1 MPRHSS
7 PAHRPCRREKRPCLG
22 AFAPHRHRCP
32 PGHIPPQIPCLW
44 GFFPKKGFSCAGF
57 AQTGFT
63 CTGKSSLGKSLCGKI
78 KNPRKAGILGRYLA
92 GRYTGADRL
101 RTPPNRGVSRGDGGG
116 VRGCCGVVLSYNFLP
131 ESKTYIPVRW
141 AFHLRKSCDIST
153 RISQ

>member
-1 MPRHSS
+1 M
-7 PAHRPCRREKRPCLG
+7 CV
-22 AFAPHRHRCP
+22 
-32 PGHIPPQIPCLW
+32 
-44 GFFPKKGFSCAGF
+44 
-57 AQTGFT
+57 GFT
-63 CTGKSSLGKSLCGKI
+63 FTGISSLGKSLCGKI

-153 RISQ
+153 RISQWDQNCAFIWLECARIRLTNLPPKLPPKGVGTVQHRIAPFCTHGTKSVLSLGMQ